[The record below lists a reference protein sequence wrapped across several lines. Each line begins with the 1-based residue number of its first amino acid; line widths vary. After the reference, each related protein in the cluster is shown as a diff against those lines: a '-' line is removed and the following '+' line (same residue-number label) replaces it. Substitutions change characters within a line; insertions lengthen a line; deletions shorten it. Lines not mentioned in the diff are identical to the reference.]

1 MKFYNQE
8 HDSTANYTERNGFK
22 SVHIPSLATP
32 RDIDF
37 DNNKSVDDP
46 NASEGYIVD
55 VYPDG
60 IHLRGWD
67 FIANAP
73 VPLGTLWID
82 VPTGG

>member
-1 MKFYNQE
+1 M
-8 HDSTANYTERNGFK
+8 
-22 SVHIPSLATP
+22 
-32 RDIDF
+32 
-37 DNNKSVDDP
+37 
-46 NASEGYIVD
+46 SEIKD

-82 VPTGG
+82 VPAGEVMA